1 MSRIGRAPITVPS
14 DVTVK
19 IEDGNKVTVKGPK
32 GELTRTLHQDMSI
45 KLEDGVLE
53 ISTDTADLH
62 NVREALEQMGYAI
75 SSAEA
80 AQVPATYT
88 RLEDPD
94 SLVKMGRL
102 LDALEDNDDVSDV
115 YHNWEE

>member
-1 MSRIGRAPITVPS
+1 MN
-14 DVTVK
+14 DVM
-19 IEDGNKVTVKGPK
+19 EAGAD
-32 GELTRTLHQDMSI
+32 DY

-53 ISTDTADLH
+53 ISTDTANLH

-75 SSAEA
+75 NSAEA

-94 SLVKMGRL
+94 SLMKMGRL
-102 LDALEDNDDVSDV
+102 LDALEDNDDVQNV
-115 YHNWEE
+115 WHNLENEEDLPE